1 MESNISYIPAT
12 AIEAT
17 VSSKGQVTLPKAL
30 RNHLGIQK
38 GSRIRF
44 SLAPSGG
51 LHASHVLYEFDDLW
65 KLADQGTKAEGAKPR
80 EVMTFEEMNEAKA
93 RRSW

>member
-1 MESNISYIPAT
+1 MESNISYIPVT
-12 AIEAT
+12 VVEAT

-30 RNHLGIQK
+30 RDHLGIQT

-44 SLAPSGG
+44 SLAPNGG
-51 LHASHVLYEFDDLW
+51 FQASPVLGELEDLW
-65 KLADQGTKAEGAKPR
+65 KKTDRDGKAKGT
-80 EVMTFEEMNEAKA
+80 MTFAEMNEAKA